1 MNTIRHKLAHEYMG
15 ICSDVL
21 PACRIQAIFARRGR
35 FRKDRLGSFLP
46 ERTVFPLV
54 GHLIF
59 PARSAETICNRAV
72 LGTVV
77 RIPQVRRLKI
87 KAMGGDNRKA
97 ATTAVPA
104 MASQEDTRAY
114 RTTAAPEM
122 DLTSRSLRKLSEA
135 ALTLKSRRFPQK
147 GSRLLCNPRYA
158 VVKTK
163 DRQ

>member
-1 MNTIRHKLAHEYMG
+1 MYSE
-15 ICSDVL
+15 VL
-21 PACRIQAIFARRGR
+21 PIERIRAAFARRGR
-35 FRKDRLGSFLP
+35 CRKDRLSSFRQ
-46 ERTVFPLV
+46 ERSAFPLV

-87 KAMGGDNRKA
+87 KAMGGDNLIR

-135 ALTLKSRRFPQK
+135 ALTLKSRRFPEV

-158 VVKTK
+158 IVKTK
-163 DRQ
+163 ARK